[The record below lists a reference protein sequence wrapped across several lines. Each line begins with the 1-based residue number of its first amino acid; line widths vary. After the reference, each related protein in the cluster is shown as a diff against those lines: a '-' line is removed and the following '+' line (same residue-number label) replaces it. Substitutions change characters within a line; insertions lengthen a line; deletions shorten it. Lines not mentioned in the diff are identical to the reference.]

1 MDHLSES
8 LRLAAAEPPPT
19 GIDVDGLIEGEHR
32 ARRRR
37 QWFAAGGAAALVMV
51 AVVGTAAV
59 AGGLVPGSAGY
70 GVGGAGYGVGGAGP
84 AATSAKPDPGGQP
97 EALGQCIAVLPTPTS
112 ATGPSD
118 PGEPAVDNAPT
129 LKPAPT
135 EPRKEAILRLSTVLN
150 RVLPATLP
158 GANFADEVH
167 PNCAKIQFTPD
178 IYPALYYAGIAAKD
192 AAGIGSITVMIYQAR
207 EGAENDFGSGQEPG
221 SGLYDSH
228 EVRPDGTRVGWLSAA
243 PGVGGHN
250 QVGVL
255 RPDGTYLTLF
265 SQNPK
270 HPGDTNPIRPT
281 PPATVEQLIAIG
293 TDPGL
298 TLYP

>member
-1 MDHLSES
+1 MDHVSES

-19 GIDVDGLIEGEHR
+19 GIDLDGLIEGEHR
-32 ARRRR
+32 ARRHR

-51 AVVGTAAV
+51 AVVGTVAV
-59 AGGLVPGSAGY
+59 VGGRVPGT
-70 GVGGAGYGVGGAGP
+70 AGYGVGGAGP

-97 EALGQCIAVLPTPTS
+97 EALGQCTAVLPTPTS
-112 ATGPSD
+112 ATGPAD
-118 PGEPAVDNAPT
+118 PGKPPVGNAPT
-129 LKPAPT
+129 GKPAPT
-135 EPRKEAILRLSTVLN
+135 EPRKEAILRLSIVLN

-167 PNCAKIQFTPD
+167 PNCAQIQFAPD
-178 IYPALYYAGIAAKD
+178 IYPALYYAGIAVKD
-192 AAGIGSITVMIYQAR
+192 TAGIGSITVMISQAR
-207 EGAENDFGSGQEPG
+207 EGAENDFGRGQDPG
-221 SGLYDSH
+221 SGLYESH
-228 EVRPDGTRVGWLSAA
+228 EVRPDGTRVGWLSGT